1 MHYLTRLVEFEA
13 SHRYWNPEF
22 TPEQNQ
28 RTFGKCVSPYGH
40 GHNYVLR
47 VTLAGQVSPRT
58 GMVINITELDR
69 ILKEVSAEF
78 DHKFINLDHP
88 AFHDRIPTTE
98 NLAAYMRDR
107 IEDTLRSQPE
117 QDYRLAVVRL
127 YEEPSLWSD
136 VMSGE
141 GKNMASLT
149 KTFGFSAAHRLHSTA
164 LSEEENRAVFG
175 KCNNLHG
182 HGHNYEL
189 EVTVSG
195 PIADRDFELVVTVSG
210 PIAPQTGMVMDLGEL
225 MQVVQQEVLDR
236 FDHKHL
242 NEDTREFQS
251 LNPTGENI
259 IRVIWDLLKPRLGDS
274 LTRVGLW
281 ETPKNFFEY
290 HGEE

>member
-22 TPEQNQ
+22 TPEQNH

-47 VTLAGQVSPRT
+47 VTLAGQVAAHT

-98 NLAAYMRDR
+98 NLASYMRDR
-107 IEDTLRSQPE
+107 IEDTLRTQHNA
-117 QDYRLAVVRL
+117 DYRLALVRL

-136 VMSGE
+136 VIGGE

-149 KTFGFSAAHRLHSTA
+149 KTFGFSAAHRLHSSA

-175 KCNNLHG
+175 KCNNPHG

-195 PIADRDFELVVTVSG
+195 PIA
-210 PIAPQTGMVMDLGEL
+210 PHTGMVMDLAEL
-225 MQVVQQEVLDR
+225 MKIVQDEVLDR

-242 NEDTREFQS
+242 NEDTPEFQT

-259 IRVIWDLLKPRLGDS
+259 SRVIWDLLKPQLGERL
-274 LTRVGLW
+274 TKVGVW

-290 HGEE
+290 HGEEGA

>member
-13 SHRYWNPEF
+13 SHRYWNPSFSVEK
-22 TPEQNQ
+22 NN

-40 GHNYVLR
+40 GHNYRLR
-47 VTLAGQVSPRT
+47 VTLAGQVDPRT
-58 GMVINITELDR
+58 GMVINIQELDR
-69 ILKEVSAEF
+69 ILKDLISEF

-88 AFHDRIPTTE
+88 AFQDRIPTTE
-98 NLAAYMRDR
+98 NLAAYMRDQ
-107 IEDTLRSQPE
+107 IED
-117 QDYRLAVVRL
+117 RLSHEEHEAKDRYHLSLVRL
-127 YEEPSLWSD
+127 YEEPTLWSD
-136 VMSGE
+136 VVGGE
-141 GKNMASLT
+141 GRTMASLT
-149 KTFGFSAAHRLHSTA
+149 KTFGFSAAHRLHSLELTD
-164 LSEEENRAVFG
+164 EENVAIFG

-195 PIADRDFELVVTVSG
+195 SIEPR
-210 PIAPQTGMVMDLGEL
+210 TGMVMDLGEL
-225 MQVVQQEVLDR
+225 MHVVQDEILDR

-242 NEDTREFQS
+242 NADTPEFKT

-259 IRVIWDLLKPRLGDS
+259 IRVIWDLLKPKLGDQ

-290 HGEE
+290 HGE

>member
-22 TPEQNQ
+22 TPEQNH

-47 VTLAGQVSPRT
+47 VTLAGQVAAHT

-98 NLAAYMRDR
+98 NLASYMRDR
-107 IEDTLRSQPE
+107 IEDTLRAQHNAA
-117 QDYRLAVVRL
+117 YRLALVRL

-136 VMSGE
+136 VSGGE

-149 KTFGFSAAHRLHSTA
+149 KTFGFSAAHRLHSSA

-175 KCNNLHG
+175 KCNNPHG

-195 PIADRDFELVVTVSG
+195 PIA
-210 PIAPQTGMVMDLGEL
+210 PHTGMVMDLAEL
-225 MQVVQQEVLDR
+225 MKIVQDEVLDR

-242 NEDTREFQS
+242 NEDTPEFQT

-259 IRVIWDLLKPRLGDS
+259 SRVIWDLLKPQLGERL
-274 LTRVGLW
+274 TKVGVW

-290 HGEE
+290 HGEEGA

>member
-1 MHYLTRLVEFEA
+1 MHYLTCLVEFEA
-13 SHRYWNPEF
+13 SHRYWNPDF
-22 TPEQNQ
+22 TPEHNHQ
-28 RTFGKCVSPYGH
+28 TFGKCVSPYGH
-40 GHNYVLR
+40 GHNYVLH
-47 VTLAGQVSPRT
+47 VTLAGRVAPHT

-78 DHKFINLDHP
+78 DHKFINLDHS

-98 NLAAYMRDR
+98 NLASYMRDR
-107 IEDTLRSQPE
+107 IEDTLCTQHHA
-117 QDYRLAVVRL
+117 DYRLTLVRL
-127 YEEPSLWSD
+127 SEEPSLWSD
-136 VMSGE
+136 VIGGE

-149 KTFGFSAAHRLHSTA
+149 KTFGFSAAHRLHSNA

-175 KCNNLHG
+175 KCNNQHG

-195 PIADRDFELVVTVSG
+195 PIA
-210 PIAPQTGMVMDLGEL
+210 PQTGMVMNLAVL
-225 MQVVQQEVLDR
+225 MRIVREEVLDR

-242 NEDTREFQS
+242 NEDTLEFQT

-259 IRVIWDLLKPRLGDS
+259 VRVIWDLLKPRVGER
-274 LTRVGLW
+274 LTKVGLW

-290 HGEE
+290 HGEEGDCS

>member
-22 TPEQNQ
+22 TPKQNH

-47 VTLAGQVSPRT
+47 VTLAGQVAAHT

-98 NLAAYMRDR
+98 NLASYMRDR
-107 IEDTLRSQPE
+107 IEDTLRTQHNAA
-117 QDYRLAVVRL
+117 YRLALVRL

-136 VMSGE
+136 VIGGE

-149 KTFGFSAAHRLHSTA
+149 KTFGFSAAHRLHSSA
-164 LSEEENRAVFG
+164 LSEEKNRAVFG
-175 KCNNLHG
+175 KCNNPHG

-195 PIADRDFELVVTVSG
+195 PIA
-210 PIAPQTGMVMDLGEL
+210 PHTGMVMDLAEL
-225 MQVVQQEVLDR
+225 MKIVQDEVLDR

-242 NEDTREFQS
+242 NEDTPEFQT

-259 IRVIWDLLKPRLGDS
+259 SRVIWDLLKPQLGERL
-274 LTRVGLW
+274 TKVGVW

-290 HGEE
+290 HGEEGA